1 MTRFGLN
8 WINKRRLV
16 SLHRKWM
23 VNITEFSTKA
33 TNQSGTVSET
43 IYDAA
48 GKVLSMTPSGGY
60 PAGVARAEWSVT
72 DKKGTRFIIQKI
84 S

>member
-1 MTRFGLN
+1 
-8 WINKRRLV
+8 
-16 SLHRKWM
+16 M

-72 DKKGTRFIIQKI
+72 DKKGTRVIIQKI
-84 S
+84 P

>member
-1 MTRFGLN
+1 
-8 WINKRRLV
+8 
-16 SLHRKWM
+16 M
-23 VNITEFSTKA
+23 VNITEFSTEA
-33 TNQSGTVSET
+33 TNQSGTISET

-72 DKKGTRFIIQKI
+72 DKKKQE
-84 S
+84 